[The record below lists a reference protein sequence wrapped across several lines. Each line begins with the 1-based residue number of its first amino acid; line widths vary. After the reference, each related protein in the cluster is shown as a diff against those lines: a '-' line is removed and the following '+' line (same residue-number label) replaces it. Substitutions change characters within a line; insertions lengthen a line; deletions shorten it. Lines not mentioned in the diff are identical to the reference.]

1 MYVPVLVF
9 LSLGMLKQYIVATL
23 FFLAV
28 LLSFSYVDAK

>member
-1 MYVPVLVF
+1 MYVLALIF
-9 LSLGMLKQYIVATL
+9 LSLGMMKRYIVAAL